1 MCARR
6 LFASEVG
13 AEDAHLAVGRFVGV
27 GGPHLDRTPVV
38 PAPLAEELQAV
49 VTSVA
54 LVATVGEYY
63 SEADV
68 GARTSSF
75 RDLR

>member
-6 LFASEVG
+6 LFASGVDV
-13 AEDAHLAVGRFVGV
+13 EDAHLAVGRFVGV
-27 GGPHLDRTPVV
+27 AGLLLDQTPVV
-38 PAPLAEELQAV
+38 AVPLAGVLQAV
-49 VTSVA
+49 VA

-63 SEADV
+63 SEAGV
-68 GARTSSF
+68 EARTSSF

>member
-1 MCARR
+1 MLENCSPQKVDAK
-6 LFASEVG
+6 
-13 AEDAHLAVGRFVGV
+13 DAHLAVGRFVGA
-27 GGPHLDRTPVV
+27 GRYHLDRTPVV

-63 SEADV
+63 SEPQDWV
-68 GARTSSF
+68 
-75 RDLR
+75 